1 MDLPHLEHLRLSLH
15 DGVLTITL
23 DRPDRLNAVN
33 HPLHQSIA
41 HAFDFA
47 CDCEEARVV
56 VLTGA
61 GRAFSA
67 GGDMSEISS
76 SVDEFARESAYGR
89 KIVQR
94 MVDCDKPIICR
105 LNGDAIGLGASL
117 VLLSDIVVAARGA
130 RIGDPHVRMGLVAGD
145 GGALIWPMHAGLMA
159 AKYYL
164 LTGDLLPADEAKAL
178 GLITFVVE
186 PDDLDARTDA
196 IAAKLAA
203 GAPLAIRWTKRAINA
218 AVAHALPTV
227 FDQSLAYEG
236 LTMVSEDH
244 AEAKSAFLQKRKP
257 VFRGR

>member
-1 MDLPHLEHLRLSLH
+1 MDLPPLDHLHMALC
-15 DGVLTITL
+15 DGVLTLTL
-23 DRPDRLNAVN
+23 DRAERMNAIN
-33 HPLHQSIA
+33 HPLHRSLA
-41 HAFDFA
+41 RAFDIA

-76 SVDEFARESAYGR
+76 SVDDFAAESRHGR

-94 MVDCDKPIICR
+94 MIECDKPVICR

-117 VLLSDIVVAARGA
+117 ALLSDIVVAARGA

-145 GGALIWPMHAGLMA
+145 GGALIWPMHAGMMM

-164 LTGDLLPADEAKAL
+164 LTGDLLTADEAKAL
-178 GLITFVVE
+178 GLVTFVVE
-186 PDDLDARTDA
+186 PEDLDARTNA
-196 IAAKLAA
+196 IATRLAA
-203 GAPLAIRWTKRAINA
+203 GAPLAIGWTKRAVNA
-218 AVAHALPTV
+218 AIAHALPTV

-236 LTMVSEDH
+236 LSLVSEDH
-244 AEAKSAFLQKRKP
+244 AEAKAAFLEKRKP